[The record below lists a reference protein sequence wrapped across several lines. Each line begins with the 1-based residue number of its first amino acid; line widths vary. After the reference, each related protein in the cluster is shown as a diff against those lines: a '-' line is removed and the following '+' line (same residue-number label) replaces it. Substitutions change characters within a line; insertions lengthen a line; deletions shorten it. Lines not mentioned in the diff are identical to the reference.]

1 MKKIVI
7 ATSNEKK
14 LNEIKALLSDISI
27 EIIPQ
32 SDLGIESCKESFNTF
47 IENALIK
54 ARFASKETNLPAI
67 ADDSGLCVD
76 SLNGQ
81 PGVFSARF
89 AGEKKNDEDNNN
101 KLLND
106 LNKKKNR
113 HAHYYCAIVFIRHFE
128 DPEPIISE
136 GIWQGEILK
145 KRKGNNGFG
154 YDPIFMDYKTDLS
167 AAELSPDLKNRISH
181 RGQALQKLKQKLKI
195 LYE

>member
-106 LNKKKNR
+106 
-113 HAHYYCAIVFIRHFE
+113 
-128 DPEPIISE
+128 
-136 GIWQGEILK
+136 
-145 KRKGNNGFG
+145 
-154 YDPIFMDYKTDLS
+154 
-167 AAELSPDLKNRISH
+167 
-181 RGQALQKLKQKLKI
+181 
-195 LYE
+195 

>member
-101 KLLND
+101 KLGFTIYDILSN
-106 LNKKKNR
+106 NKFYSKI
-113 HAHYYCAIVFIRHFE
+113 YSGLF
-128 DPEPIISE
+128 
-136 GIWQGEILK
+136 
-145 KRKGNNGFG
+145 
-154 YDPIFMDYKTDLS
+154 
-167 AAELSPDLKNRISH
+167 AELITVYPHLKT
-181 RGQALQKLKQKLKI
+181 I
-195 LYE
+195 LDSRRKHFIQR